1 MPFYNV
7 AENGSLRKVT
17 KLHFSDN
24 NRVYLIDTD
33 NIIYLW
39 YGEKASK
46 KKKNLGLNRAKQL
59 KEKKEISAKVQIIQQ
74 NQEFGGFLAIMEAYK
89 ANGAIDGNIKLRPE
103 LELEVEDTKEL
114 IEAGLEPD
122 LIAEIN
128 IAAYELTQKNKEYK
142 ELCTELAKLQLSI
155 IKGKGKKITENE
167 IKRKSEVILKSS
179 ATYEEVC
186 WLISELSILSN
197 KKIFKKH

>member
-17 KLHFSDN
+17 KINFNDS
-24 NRVYLIDTD
+24 NRVYLIDGD

-39 YGEKASK
+39 CGQRASK
-46 KKKNLGLNRAKQL
+46 KKKSLGLNKAKQL
-59 KEKKEISAKVQIIQQ
+59 SEEKKISVKVQIVQQ
-74 NQEFGGFLAIMEAYK
+74 DQEFGGFLAIMEAYK
-89 ANGAIDGNIKLRPE
+89 ANGAKDGKIEVRPE
-103 LELEVEDTKEL
+103 LELDVEDTREL

-128 IAAYELTQKNKEYK
+128 LAAYELTQKNKDYK
-142 ELCTELAKLQLSI
+142 ELCGELAKLQLSI
-155 IKGKGKKITENE
+155 LKERGKKITEIE
-167 IKRKSEVILKSS
+167 IKKKSEEILKSS

-197 KKIFKKH
+197 KNLFKKH